1 MTKLNTEYFYN
12 KGKELEN
19 KWHNGLVAWQ
29 KSKEDL
35 NNIYPY
41 YQQKIEN
48 SLIEE
53 GSAHETV

>member
-41 YQQKIEN
+41 YQQKTWLN
-48 SLIEE
+48 SLI
-53 GSAHETV
+53 SFLN